1 MRHDAFS
8 AANRTR
14 LVGRRAT
21 FAHAMRS
28 LAARAGGPPCQ
39 TRWYGSACNV
49 SVPMVV
55 VKTRLAQSNKSRSSP
70 LRQSI
75 ALSVVPAMIWNVSL
89 YLRLRSS
96 GCSSA
101 LAASTGLRPG
111 CNLKNLGFMEPF
123 FLHHKL
129 HESKEL
135 SKVPQESEENT
146 SRLLHIFRRETSS
159 REVLEKVYGKLDEM
173 QTALVSP
180 RPENER
186 VWDYTPQRPRKAQ
199 SSLLPRRLGVL
210 LPPTQTIYAPPMA
223 SDADLYCSHLRYLN
237 EIYAWLPVFLCR
249 PPLGSTSSRTY
260 V

>member
-1 MRHDAFS
+1 MERVFVFTS
-8 AANRTR
+8 TK
-14 LVGRRAT
+14 
-21 FAHAMRS
+21 
-28 LAARAGGPPCQ
+28 C
-39 TRWYGSACNV
+39 
-49 SVPMVV
+49 
-55 VKTRLAQSNKSRSSP
+55 
-70 LRQSI
+70 
-75 ALSVVPAMIWNVSL
+75 
-89 YLRLRSS
+89 

-101 LAASTGLRPG
+101 LAASTGTTPRGPG
-111 CNLKNLGFMEPF
+111 CNLKNLGFLC
-123 FLHHKL
+123 LHHKL

-135 SKVPQESEENT
+135 SKVPQESEEIT

-210 LPPTQTIYAPPMA
+210 SPPTQTIYAPPMA
-223 SDADLYCSHLRYLN
+223 SDADLYCSRLRYLT

-249 PPLGSTSSRTY
+249 PHLGAPRLRT
-260 V
+260 